1 MKVARVRCLSPK
13 EPAEVQATDPCRD
26 PRGVR
31 TAAGRLQVVAGPWR
45 LQRAGAFARAMRT
58 SPGMRKGSSWA
69 TRIGTGERAP
79 RHTRHLQDTASI
91 EQGRWPGA
99 SLHPAGTGVRRG
111 SSSIS
116 RNLGPARLQPDAA
129 AFAQG
134 GHGPGG
140 EILEFT
146 PFFEMDCASPE
157 DVVPSGAAAPCFH
170 PSRFRAAPAGSRTA
184 DAAWPAVS
192 HLMSWIPRSPPSF
205 SAARGTGRR
214 LPRDE
219 VGGDCVSNPAN
230 RYQLSEPRDRSY

>member
-1 MKVARVRCLSPK
+1 MLNLRMKVARVRCLSPK

-99 SLHPAGTGVRRG
+99 SPTLRAPASGGDLPPSAVIWGQQGYNQMRRRLRKAATVREGRFWNSHRFSRWIAHRRKT
-111 SSSIS
+111 SS
-116 RNLGPARLQPDAA
+116 
-129 AFAQG
+129 
-134 GHGPGG
+134 
-140 EILEFT
+140 
-146 PFFEMDCASPE
+146 
-157 DVVPSGAAAPCFH
+157 
-170 PSRFRAAPAGSRTA
+170 RAAPLRHAFTRAGS
-184 DAAWPAVS
+184 
-192 HLMSWIPRSPPSF
+192 
-205 SAARGTGRR
+205 GRR
-214 LPRDE
+214 
-219 VGGDCVSNPAN
+219 
-230 RYQLSEPRDRSY
+230 PRDREPRTRHGRLCRT